1 MSLTNRDLWIDPAET
16 EREGIQRFGHILL
29 GAVLFVVFSFLVWSY
44 FASLDQITRGE
55 GKVIPSSQTQ
65 VIQSLDGGQLSEMLV
80 REGDVVEKDQ
90 VLLVIDNT
98 TAKFSLSEL
107 KQRYYIASA
116 AIARLQAEIAGKNDP
131 AQITFPEDVAKDAPE
146 KITQEKSQFV
156 IRQGQLSAQLATLRD
171 QIEQRKQDI
180 NAINTKISSA
190 GAGLDVAQ
198 QQLAILGPAVAAG
211 AASKVDLLKAQQ
223 EAQNYRSE
231 MANARASL
239 PGAKSALQESQSK
252 LNEAVATFKAES
264 AGELAKQQSDLA
276 SVRESMKEASAKVGR
291 TELRSPV
298 KGTVKEIKTRTIG
311 GVIQPAQDIMEI
323 VPIEDTLLIEAQ
335 IRPQDRGFIAPNQ
348 NAKVKITAYDYS
360 IYGGLDA
367 TLEQISAD
375 AIENEKK
382 ELFFRVRLRTDKN
395 FLVGKQGE
403 QLPIIPGMTA
413 TVDILT
419 GHKTVLEYL
428 LKPILK
434 ARETALTER

>member
-16 EREGIQRFGHILL
+16 ERESIQRFGHILL
-29 GAVLFVVFSFLVWSY
+29 GAILFVVFSFLVWSY

-65 VIQSLDGGQLSEMLV
+65 VMQSLDGGTLSEMRV

-116 AIARLQAEIAGKNDP
+116 AVARLEAEIAGKNDP
-131 AQITFPEDVAKDAPE
+131 DQIAFPDDIVKDAPD
-146 KITQEKSQFV
+146 KIAQEKSQFV
-156 IRQGQLSAQLATLRD
+156 IRQSQLSAQLATLRD
-171 QIEQRKQDI
+171 QLEQRKQDI
-180 NAINTKISSA
+180 NAMNTKISSA
-190 GAGLDVAQ
+190 RAGLDVAEQ
-198 QQLAILGPAVAAG
+198 QVAILGPAVAAG
-211 AASKVDLLKAQQ
+211 AASKVDLLKAKQ
-223 EAQNYRSE
+223 ESQNYRSE
-231 MANARASL
+231 MANAQAAL
-239 PGAKSALQESQSK
+239 PGSRSALQEAQSK
-252 LNEAVATFKAES
+252 LSEAVATFKAES

-276 SVRESMKEASAKVGR
+276 SVNESMKEASAKVGR

-298 KGTVKEIKTRTIG
+298 KGTVKEIKTRTTG

-323 VPIEDTLLIEAQ
+323 VPIEDSLLIEAQ

-348 NAKVKITAYDYS
+348 KAKVKITAYDYS

-382 ELFFRVRLRTDKN
+382 ELFFRVRLRTDRN

-419 GHKTVLEYL
+419 GNKTVLEYL

>member
-29 GAVLFVVFSFLVWSY
+29 GAILFVVFSFLVWSY

-65 VIQSLDGGQLSEMLV
+65 VMQSLDGGTLAEMRV

-116 AIARLQAEIAGKNDP
+116 AIARLQAEISGKNDP
-131 AQITFPEDVAKDAPE
+131 SEISFPEDVLRDAPD
-146 KITQEKSQFV
+146 KVAQEQSQFI

-180 NAINTKISSA
+180 NAISTKISSA

-198 QQLAILGPAVAAG
+198 QQLDILGPAVKAG

-252 LNEAVATFKAES
+252 LSEAVATFKAES
-264 AGELAKQQSDLA
+264 AGEIAKQQSDLA
-276 SVRESMKEASAKVGR
+276 SVNESMKEANAKVGR

-323 VPIEDTLLIEAQ
+323 VPIEDSLLIEAQ

-348 NAKVKITAYDYS
+348 KAKVKITAYDYS

-419 GHKTVLEYL
+419 GNKTVLEYL

>member
-29 GAVLFVVFSFLVWSY
+29 GAILFVVFSFLVWSY

-65 VIQSLDGGQLSEMLV
+65 VMQSLDGGTLAEMRV

-131 AQITFPEDVAKDAPE
+131 SEIVFPEDVAKDAPD
-146 KITQEKSQFV
+146 KIAQEKSQFV

-171 QIEQRKQDI
+171 QIEQRRQDI

-239 PGAKSALQESQSK
+239 PGAKSALQEAQSK
-252 LNEAVATFKAES
+252 LTEAVATFKAES

-276 SVRESMKEASAKVGR
+276 SVRESMKEANAKVGR

-348 NAKVKITAYDYS
+348 KAKVKITAYDYS

-419 GHKTVLEYL
+419 GNKTVLEYL

>member
-29 GAVLFVVFSFLVWSY
+29 GAILFVVFSFLVWSY

-65 VIQSLDGGQLSEMLV
+65 VIQSLDGGQLAEMRV

-116 AIARLQAEIAGKNDP
+116 AIARLQAEIAGKADP
-131 AQITFPEDVAKDAPE
+131 DQIAFPDDVVKDAPD
-146 KITQEKSQFV
+146 KIAQERAQFM
-156 IRQGQLSAQLATLRD
+156 IRQSQLSSQMRTLQD
-171 QIEQRKQDI
+171 QVQGRQADI
-180 NAINTKISSA
+180 AAISTKISSSA
-190 GAGLDVAQ
+190 AGLDVAN

-211 AASKVDLLKAQQ
+211 AASRVDLLKAQQ
-223 EAQNYRSE
+223 EAQNYKSE
-231 MANARASL
+231 MANARAQVGS
-239 PGAKSALQESQSK
+239 AKAALQEAQSK
-252 LNEAVATFKAES
+252 LTEAVATFKAES

-276 SVRESMKEASAKVGR
+276 SVRESMKEANAKVGR

-348 NAKVKITAYDYS
+348 KAKVKITAYDYS

-419 GHKTVLEYL
+419 GNKTVLEYL

>member
-16 EREGIQRFGHILL
+16 ERESIQRFGHILL
-29 GAVLFVVFSFLVWSY
+29 GAILFVVFSFLVWAY
-44 FASLDQITRGE
+44 FANLDQITRGE

-65 VIQSLDGGQLSEMLV
+65 VIQSLDGGQLAEMRI

-107 KQRYYIASA
+107 RQRYFIASA
-116 AIARLQAEIAGKNDP
+116 AIARLQAEISGKDSP
-131 AQITFPEDVAKDAPE
+131 DQIAFPEDIVRDAPD
-146 KITQEKSQFV
+146 KVAQEKAQFM
-156 IRQGQLSAQLATLRD
+156 IRQSQLSSQLRTLQD
-171 QIEQRKQDI
+171 QIEGRRQDI
-180 NAINTKISSA
+180 SAINTKISSSA
-190 GAGLDVAQ
+190 AGLDVAN
-198 QQLAILGPAVAAG
+198 QQLAILIPAVAAG
-211 AASKVDLLKAQQ
+211 AASRVDLLKAQQ
-223 EAQNYRSE
+223 EAQNYKSE
-231 MANARASL
+231 MANARAQLGS
-239 PGAKSALQESQSK
+239 AKAALQEAQSK
-252 LNEAVATFKAES
+252 LQEAVATFKAES
-264 AGELAKQQSDLA
+264 SGEIAKQQSDLA
-276 SVRESMKEASAKVGR
+276 SVNESMKEANAKVGR

-323 VPIEDTLLIEAQ
+323 VPIEDSLLIEAQ

-348 NAKVKITAYDYS
+348 KAKVKITAYDYS

-419 GHKTVLEYL
+419 GNKTVLEYL

>member
-1 MSLTNRDLWIDPAET
+1 MSLTNRDLWIDPTDT

-29 GAVLFVVFSFLVWSY
+29 GAVLAVVVSFLVWAF
-44 FASLDQITRGE
+44 FANLDQVTRGE
-55 GKVIPSSQTQ
+55 GKVVPSGQTQ
-65 VIQSLDGGQLSEMLV
+65 VIQSLDGGTLAEMKV
-80 REGDVVEKDQ
+80 QEGDVVQKDQ
-90 VLLVIDNT
+90 VLVVIDNS
-98 TAKFSLSEL
+98 TAKYSLSEL

-116 AIARLQAEIAGKNDP
+116 AIARLQAEIAGKSDP
-131 AQITFPEDVAKDAPE
+131 ADIQFPDDVVKSAPD
-146 KITQEKSQFV
+146 KVAQEKQQFLVRQSQL
-156 IRQGQLSAQLATLRD
+156 RSQLGTLQDQL
-171 QIEQRKQDI
+171 EQRKQDI
-180 NAINTKISSA
+180 NAIGTKVSSA
-190 GAGLDVAQ
+190 RAALDVAE

-211 AASKVDLLKAQQ
+211 AASRVDLLKAQQ
-223 EAQNYRSE
+223 EAQNYRSD
-231 MANARASL
+231 MANANASL
-239 PGAKSALQESQSK
+239 PGARSALQEAQSK
-252 LNEAVATFKAES
+252 IQETVATFKADSSTEI
-264 AGELAKQQSDLA
+264 AKQQSDLA
-276 SVRESMKEASAKVGR
+276 TVTESMNEAQAKVGR

-298 KGTVKEIKTRTIG
+298 KGTVKEIKARTTG

-348 NAKVKITAYDYS
+348 KAKVKITAYDYS

-367 TLEQISAD
+367 VLEQISAD

-395 FLVGKQGE
+395 FLIGKNGE

>member
-16 EREGIQRFGHILL
+16 ERESIQRFGHILL
-29 GAVLFVVFSFLVWSY
+29 GFILFVVFSFLVWSY

-65 VIQSLDGGQLSEMLV
+65 VIQSLDGGQLAEMRV

-98 TAKFSLSEL
+98 TAVFSLSEL
-107 KQRYYIASA
+107 KQRYYISSA

-131 AQITFPEDVAKDAPE
+131 ADIAFPEDVAKDAPD
-146 KITQEKSQFV
+146 KITQEESQFV

-180 NAINTKISSA
+180 NAISTKISSA

-198 QQLAILGPAVAAG
+198 QQLDILGPAVKAG

-252 LNEAVATFKAES
+252 LSEAVATFKAES

-298 KGTVKEIKTRTIG
+298 KGTVKEIKTRTTG

-323 VPIEDTLLIEAQ
+323 VPIEDSLLIEAQ

-348 NAKVKITAYDYS
+348 KAKVKITAYDYS

-382 ELFFRVRLRTDKN
+382 ELFFRVRLRTDRN

-419 GHKTVLEYL
+419 GNKTVLEYL

>member
-29 GAVLFVVFSFLVWSY
+29 GAILIVVLSFLVWAY

-55 GKVIPSSQTQ
+55 GKVVPSGQTQ
-65 VIQSLDGGQLSEMLV
+65 VIQSLDGGTLADMKV

-107 KQRYYIASA
+107 RQRYYIASA
-116 AIARLQAEIAGKNDP
+116 AIARLQAEIAGKSDP
-131 AQITFPEDVAKDAPE
+131 DEIAFPEDILRDSPDKVA
-146 KITQEKSQFV
+146 QERAQFMV
-156 IRQGQLSAQLATLRD
+156 RQSQLSSQMRTLQD
-171 QIEQRKQDI
+171 QIEGRRQDI
-180 NAINTKISSA
+180 AAINTKISSSA
-190 GAGLDVAQ
+190 AGLDVAN
-198 QQLAILGPAVAAG
+198 QQLAILRPAVAAG
-211 AASKVDLLKAQQ
+211 AASRVDLLKAEQ
-223 EAQNYRSE
+223 EAQNYKSE
-231 MANARASL
+231 MANAKAQR
-239 PGAKSALQESQSK
+239 GSAQAALREAESK
-252 LNEAVATFKAES
+252 MKEAAATFKAES

-276 SVRESMKEASAKVGR
+276 SVNESKNEAQAKVGR

-298 KGTVKEIKTRTIG
+298 KGTVKEIKTRTSG

-348 NAKVKITAYDYS
+348 KAKVKITAYDYS

-419 GHKTVLEYL
+419 GNKTVLEYL
-428 LKPILK
+428 MKPILK

>member
-16 EREGIQRFGHILL
+16 ERESIQRFGHILL
-29 GAVLFVVFSFLVWSY
+29 GAILFVVFSFLVWAY
-44 FASLDQITRGE
+44 FANLDQITRGE

-65 VIQSLDGGQLSEMLV
+65 VIQSLDGGQLAEMRI

-116 AIARLQAEIAGKNDP
+116 AIARLQAEISGKDNPD
-131 AQITFPEDVAKDAPE
+131 QIAFPEDIVRDAPD
-146 KITQEKSQFV
+146 KVAQEKAQFM
-156 IRQGQLSAQLATLRD
+156 IRQSQLSSQMRTLQD
-171 QIEQRKQDI
+171 QIEGRRQDI
-180 NAINTKISSA
+180 QAINTKISSSA
-190 GAGLDVAQ
+190 AGLDVAN
-198 QQLAILGPAVAAG
+198 QQLAILIPAVAAG
-211 AASKVDLLKAQQ
+211 AASRVDLLKAQQ
-223 EAQNYRSE
+223 EAQNYKSE
-231 MANARASL
+231 MANARAQLGS
-239 PGAKSALQESQSK
+239 AKAALQEAQSK
-252 LNEAVATFKAES
+252 LQEAIATFRAES
-264 AGELAKQQSDLA
+264 SGEIAKQQSDLA
-276 SVRESMKEASAKVGR
+276 SVNESMKEASAKVGR

-323 VPIEDTLLIEAQ
+323 VPIEDSLLIEAQ

-348 NAKVKITAYDYS
+348 KAKVKITAYDYS

-419 GHKTVLEYL
+419 GNKTVLEYL

>member
-16 EREGIQRFGHILL
+16 ERESIQRFGHILL
-29 GAVLFVVFSFLVWSY
+29 GAILFVVLSFLVWSY

-65 VIQSLDGGQLSEMLV
+65 VMQSLDGGTLQEMRV
-80 REGDVVEKDQ
+80 REGDVVQKDQ
-90 VLLVIDNT
+90 VLLVIDNS
-98 TAKFSLSEL
+98 TAIHSLAEL
-107 KQRYYIASA
+107 RQRYFIASA
-116 AIARLQAEIAGKNDP
+116 AIARLQAEIAGKDS
-131 AQITFPEDVAKDAPE
+131 ADDIAFPDDILKDSPDKVA
-146 KITQEKSQFV
+146 QEKAQFM
-156 IRQGQLSAQLATLRD
+156 IRQSQLSSQMRTLQD
-171 QIEQRKQDI
+171 QVEGRRQDI
-180 NAINTKISSA
+180 QAINTKISSSA
-190 GAGLDVAQ
+190 AGLDVAN

-211 AASKVDLLKAQQ
+211 AASRVDLLKAQQ
-223 EAQNYRSE
+223 EAQNYKSE
-231 MANARASL
+231 MANARAQLGS
-239 PGAKSALQESQSK
+239 AKAALQEAGSK
-252 LNEAVATFKAES
+252 MQEAIATFKAEA
-264 AGELAKQQSDLA
+264 AGEMAKQQSDLA
-276 SVRESMKEASAKVGR
+276 SVNESMKEASAKVGR

-298 KGTVKEIKTRTIG
+298 KGTVKEIKTRTLG

-323 VPIEDTLLIEAQ
+323 VPIEDSLLIEAQ

-348 NAKVKITAYDYS
+348 KAKVKITAYDYS
-360 IYGGLDA
+360 IYGGLEA

-395 FLVGKQGE
+395 FLIGKQGE

-419 GHKTVLEYL
+419 GNKTVLEYL

>member
-16 EREGIQRFGHILL
+16 ERESIQRFGHILL
-29 GAVLFVVFSFLVWSY
+29 GAILFVVFSFLVWAY
-44 FASLDQITRGE
+44 FANLDQITRGE

-65 VIQSLDGGQLSEMLV
+65 VIQSLDGGQLAEMRV

-107 KQRYYIASA
+107 RQRYFIASA
-116 AIARLQAEIAGKNDP
+116 AIARLQAEISGKDD
-131 AQITFPEDVAKDAPE
+131 AEQIAFPEDIVRDAPD
-146 KITQEKSQFV
+146 KVAQEKAQFM
-156 IRQGQLSAQLATLRD
+156 IRQSQLSSQMRTLQD
-171 QIEQRKQDI
+171 QIEGRRQDI
-180 NAINTKISSA
+180 QAINTKISSSA
-190 GAGLDVAQ
+190 AGLDVAN

-211 AASKVDLLKAQQ
+211 AASRVDLLKAQQ
-223 EAQNYRSE
+223 EAQNYKSE
-231 MANARASL
+231 MANARAQLGS
-239 PGAKSALQESQSK
+239 AKAALQEAQSK
-252 LNEAVATFKAES
+252 LQEAVATFRAES
-264 AGELAKQQSDLA
+264 SGEIAKQQSDLA
-276 SVRESMKEASAKVGR
+276 SVNESMKEASAKVGR

-323 VPIEDTLLIEAQ
+323 VPIEDSLLIEAQ

-348 NAKVKITAYDYS
+348 KAKVKITAYDYS

-419 GHKTVLEYL
+419 GNKTVLEYL

>member
-29 GAVLFVVFSFLVWSY
+29 GAILFVVFSFLVWSY

-65 VIQSLDGGQLSEMLV
+65 IMQSLDGGTLQEMRV

-90 VLLVIDNT
+90 VLLVIDNS
-98 TAKFSLSEL
+98 TAIHSLAEL

-116 AIARLQAEIAGKNDP
+116 AIARLQAEIAGKSEP
-131 AQITFPEDVAKDAPE
+131 AEIDFPDDVEKDAPD
-146 KITQEKSQFV
+146 KIAQEQSQFV
-156 IRQGQLSAQLATLRD
+156 IRQNQLSAQLTTLRD

-190 GAGLDVAQ
+190 AAGLDVAEQ
-198 QQLAILGPAVAAG
+198 QVAILGPAVAAG
-211 AASKVDLLKAQQ
+211 AASKVDLLKAKQ

-231 MANARASL
+231 LNNARASL
-239 PGAKSALQESQSK
+239 PSAKSALQESQSK
-252 LNEAVATFKAES
+252 LSEAVATFKAES

-298 KGTVKEIKTRTIG
+298 KGTVKEIKARTLG

-323 VPIEDTLLIEAQ
+323 VPIEDNLLIEAQ

-348 NAKVKITAYDYS
+348 KAKVKITAYDYS

-419 GHKTVLEYL
+419 GNKTVLEYL

-434 ARETALTER
+434 ARDTALTER

>member
-1 MSLTNRDLWIDPAET
+1 
-16 EREGIQRFGHILL
+16 
-29 GAVLFVVFSFLVWSY
+29 
-44 FASLDQITRGE
+44 
-55 GKVIPSSQTQ
+55 
-65 VIQSLDGGQLSEMLV
+65 
-80 REGDVVEKDQ
+80 
-90 VLLVIDNT
+90 
-98 TAKFSLSEL
+98 
-107 KQRYYIASA
+107 
-116 AIARLQAEIAGKNDP
+116 
-131 AQITFPEDVAKDAPE
+131 
-146 KITQEKSQFV
+146 
-156 IRQGQLSAQLATLRD
+156 
-171 QIEQRKQDI
+171 
-180 NAINTKISSA
+180 
-190 GAGLDVAQ
+190 
-198 QQLAILGPAVAAG
+198 LAILGPAVAAG
-211 AASKVDLLKAQQ
+211 AASRVDLLKAQQ
-223 EAQNYRSE
+223 EAQNYKSE
-231 MANARASL
+231 MANARAQLGS
-239 PGAKSALQESQSK
+239 AKAALQEAQSK
-252 LNEAVATFKAES
+252 LQEAVATFRAES
-264 AGELAKQQSDLA
+264 SGEIAKQQSDLA
-276 SVRESMKEASAKVGR
+276 SVNESMKEASAKVGR

-323 VPIEDTLLIEAQ
+323 VPIEDSLLIEAQ

-348 NAKVKITAYDYS
+348 KAKVKITAYDYS

-419 GHKTVLEYL
+419 GNKTVLEYL

>member
-16 EREGIQRFGHILL
+16 EREGIQRFGHILI
-29 GAVLFVVFSFLVWSY
+29 GAILIVVLSFLVWAY

-55 GKVIPSSQTQ
+55 GKVVPSGQTQ
-65 VIQSLDGGQLSEMLV
+65 VIQSLDGGTLADMKV

-98 TAKFSLSEL
+98 TAVFSLSEL
-107 KQRYYIASA
+107 KQRYYISSA
-116 AIARLQAEIAGKNDP
+116 AIARLQAEISGKNDP
-131 AQITFPEDVAKDAPE
+131 DEIAFPEDIARDAPE
-146 KITQEKSQFV
+146 KIAQERNQFI
-156 IRQGQLSAQLATLRD
+156 IRQSQLSAQQATLR
-171 QIEQRKQDI
+171 QEIEQRKNEI
-180 NAINTKISSA
+180 NAISTKISSSA
-190 GAGLDVAQ
+190 AGLDVAD
-198 QQLAILGPAVAAG
+198 QQLAILAPAVRAG

-223 EAQNYRSE
+223 EAQNYKSE

-239 PGAKSALQESQSK
+239 PGAKSALAESQSK
-252 LNEAVATFKAES
+252 LTEAVATFKAES
-264 AGELAKQQSDLA
+264 AGELAKHQSDLA
-276 SVRESMKEASAKVGR
+276 SVRESMKEANAKVGR
-291 TELRSPV
+291 TELKSPV
-298 KGTVKEIKTRTIG
+298 KGTVKEIKARTLG
-311 GVIQPAQDIMEI
+311 GVVKPGDDIMEI

-360 IYGGLDA
+360 IYGGLEA

-395 FLVGKQGE
+395 FLIGKQGE

-419 GHKTVLEYL
+419 GSKTVLDYL

>member
-29 GAVLFVVFSFLVWSY
+29 GAILFVVFSFLVWSY
-44 FASLDQITRGE
+44 FANLDQITRGE

-65 VIQSLDGGQLSEMLV
+65 VMQSLDGGTLQEMRV

-90 VLLVIDNT
+90 VLIVIDNT
-98 TAKFSLSEL
+98 TATFSLSEL

-116 AIARLQAEIAGKNDP
+116 AIARLQAEIAGKSDP
-131 AQITFPEDVAKDAPE
+131 AEIAFPDDVAKDAPE
-146 KITQEKSQFV
+146 KIAQEQSQFV
-156 IRQGQLSAQLATLRD
+156 IRQAQLSAQLATLRD

-180 NAINTKISSA
+180 NAISTKISSA

-223 EAQNYRSE
+223 AAQNYRSE

-239 PGAKSALQESQSK
+239 PGAQSALGESKSK

-276 SVRESMKEASAKVGR
+276 SVRESMKEANAKVGR
-291 TELRSPV
+291 TEQRSPV

-348 NAKVKITAYDYS
+348 KAKVKITAYDYS

-419 GHKTVLEYL
+419 GNKTVLEYL

>member
-16 EREGIQRFGHILL
+16 ERESIQRFGHILL
-29 GAVLFVVFSFLVWSY
+29 GAILFVVLSFLVWSY

-65 VIQSLDGGQLSEMLV
+65 VIQSLDGGQLAEMRV
-80 REGDVVEKDQ
+80 REGDVVEKEQ

-107 KQRYYIASA
+107 RQRYFISSA
-116 AIARLQAEIAGKNDP
+116 AIARLQAEIAGKDNP
-131 AQITFPEDVAKDAPE
+131 
-146 KITQEKSQFV
+146 
-156 IRQGQLSAQLATLRD
+156 D
-171 QIEQRKQDI
+171 QIEFPDDIVKDSPDKVAQERAQFMIRQSQLSSQMRTLQDQVEGRRQDI
-180 NAINTKISSA
+180 SAINTKISSSA
-190 GAGLDVAQ
+190 AGLDVAN

-211 AASKVDLLKAQQ
+211 AASRVDLLKAQQ
-223 EAQNYRSE
+223 EAQNYKSE
-231 MANARASL
+231 MANARAQLGS
-239 PGAKSALQESQSK
+239 AKAALQEAQSK
-252 LNEAVATFKAES
+252 LQETIATFKAES

-276 SVRESMKEASAKVGR
+276 SVNESMKEANAKVGR

-298 KGTVKEIKTRTIG
+298 KGTVKEIKTRTLG

-323 VPIEDTLLIEAQ
+323 VPIEDSLLIEAQ

-348 NAKVKITAYDYS
+348 KAKVKITAYDYS
-360 IYGGLDA
+360 IYGGLEA

-395 FLVGKQGE
+395 FLIGKQGE

-419 GHKTVLEYL
+419 GNKTVLEYL

>member
-29 GAVLFVVFSFLVWSY
+29 GAILFVVFSFLVWSY

-65 VIQSLDGGQLSEMLV
+65 VMQSLDGGTLAEMRV

-90 VLLVIDNT
+90 VLVVIDNT
-98 TAKFSLSEL
+98 TARYSLSEL
-107 KQRYYIASA
+107 QQRYYIASA
-116 AIARLQAEIAGKNDP
+116 AIARLQAEIAGKNNADDIVFP
-131 AQITFPEDVAKDAPE
+131 PDIIKDSPDKVAQERA
-146 KITQEKSQFV
+146 QFMV
-156 IRQGQLSAQLATLRD
+156 RQSQLSSQMRTLQD
-171 QIEQRKQDI
+171 QTEGRRQDI
-180 NAINTKISSA
+180 QAINTKISSSA
-190 GAGLDVAQ
+190 AGLDVAN

-211 AASKVDLLKAQQ
+211 AASRVDLLKAQQ
-223 EAQNYRSE
+223 EAQNYKSE
-231 MANARASL
+231 MANARAQLGS
-239 PGAKSALQESQSK
+239 AKAALQEAQSK
-252 LNEAVATFKAES
+252 MQEAIATFKAES

-276 SVRESMKEASAKVGR
+276 SVNESKNEAQAKVGR

-298 KGTVKEIKTRTIG
+298 KGIVKEIKTRTTG

-323 VPIEDTLLIEAQ
+323 VPIEDSMLIEAQ

-348 NAKVKITAYDYS
+348 KAKVKITAYDYS

-382 ELFFRVRLRTDKN
+382 ELFFRVRLRTDRN

-419 GHKTVLEYL
+419 GNKTVLEYL

>member
-1 MSLTNRDLWIDPAET
+1 MSLTNRDLWIDPADT
-16 EREGIQRFGHILL
+16 EREGIQRFGHVLL
-29 GAVLFVVFSFLVWSY
+29 AAIFLVMASFLVWAY
-44 FASLDQITRGE
+44 FADLDQITRGE

-65 VIQSLDGGQLSEMLV
+65 VIQSLDGGTLSEMRV

-90 VLLVIDNT
+90 VVVVIDNT
-98 TAKFSLSEL
+98 TAKYSLSEL
-107 KQRYYIASA
+107 QQRYYIASA
-116 AIARLQAEIAGKNDP
+116 AIARLQAEIGGADTPDDIKFPADVVQEAPDKVTAEKN
-131 AQITFPEDVAKDAPE
+131 QFIIWK
-146 KITQEKSQFV
+146 TQLHS
-156 IRQGQLSAQLATLRD
+156 QLATLQD
-171 QIEQRKQDI
+171 QTEGKKQDI
-180 NAINTKISSA
+180 QAINTKITQSRA
-190 GAGLDVAQ
+190 ALDVAQ

-223 EAQNYRSE
+223 EAQQYRGDI
-231 MANARASL
+231 ANAQASL
-239 PGAKSALQESQSK
+239 PGAQSALREAQSK
-252 LNEAVATFKAES
+252 AQETVATANAQAAE
-264 AGELAKQQSDLA
+264 ELAKQQSDLA
-276 SVRESMKEASAKVGR
+276 TVTESMKEASAKVGR
-291 TELRSPV
+291 TELKSPV

-348 NAKVKITAYDYS
+348 KAKVKITAYDYS

-367 TLEQISAD
+367 VLEQISAD

-395 FLVGKQGE
+395 FLIGKQGE

-419 GHKTVLEYL
+419 GHKTVLSYL
-428 LKPILK
+428 LKPIIK
-434 ARETALTER
+434 ARETGLTER

>member
-29 GAVLFVVFSFLVWSY
+29 GAILFVVFSFLVWSY

-65 VIQSLDGGQLSEMLV
+65 VMQSLDGGTLAEMRV

-107 KQRYYIASA
+107 KQRYYISSA
-116 AIARLQAEIAGKNDP
+116 AIARLQAEIAGKTDP
-131 AQITFPEDVAKDAPE
+131 DEIDFPEDVAAEAPE
-146 KITQEKSQFV
+146 KIAQEKNQFI
-156 IRQGQLSAQLATLRD
+156 IRQSQLSAQQGTLR
-171 QIEQRKQDI
+171 QEIEQRKQDI
-180 NAINTKISSA
+180 NAISTKISSA
-190 GAGLDVAQ
+190 AAGLDVAQ
-198 QQLAILGPAVAAG
+198 QQLDILGPAVRAG

-223 EAQNYRSE
+223 EAQNYKSE

-239 PGAKSALQESQSK
+239 PGAKSALAEAQSK
-252 LNEAVATFKAES
+252 LQEAVATFKAEA
-264 AGELAKQQSDLA
+264 AGELAKHQSDLA

-323 VPIEDTLLIEAQ
+323 VPIEDSLLIEAQ

-348 NAKVKITAYDYS
+348 KAKVKITAYDYS

-419 GHKTVLEYL
+419 GNKTVLEYL

-434 ARETALTER
+434 ARDTALTER

>member
-29 GAVLFVVFSFLVWSY
+29 GAILFVVFSFLVWSY

-65 VIQSLDGGQLSEMLV
+65 VMQSLDGGTLAEMRV

-131 AQITFPEDVAKDAPE
+131 SEIVFPEDVARDAPE

-171 QIEQRKQDI
+171 QIEQRRQDI

-239 PGAKSALQESQSK
+239 PGAKSALQEAQSK
-252 LNEAVATFKAES
+252 LTEAVATFKAES

-276 SVRESMKEASAKVGR
+276 SVRESMKEANAKVGR

-348 NAKVKITAYDYS
+348 KAKVKITAYDYS

-419 GHKTVLEYL
+419 GNKTVLEYL

>member
-1 MSLTNRDLWIDPAET
+1 
-16 EREGIQRFGHILL
+16 
-29 GAVLFVVFSFLVWSY
+29 
-44 FASLDQITRGE
+44 
-55 GKVIPSSQTQ
+55 
-65 VIQSLDGGQLSEMLV
+65 
-80 REGDVVEKDQ
+80 
-90 VLLVIDNT
+90 
-98 TAKFSLSEL
+98 
-107 KQRYYIASA
+107 
-116 AIARLQAEIAGKNDP
+116 
-131 AQITFPEDVAKDAPE
+131 
-146 KITQEKSQFV
+146 
-156 IRQGQLSAQLATLRD
+156 
-171 QIEQRKQDI
+171 
-180 NAINTKISSA
+180 
-190 GAGLDVAQ
+190 
-198 QQLAILGPAVAAG
+198 
-211 AASKVDLLKAQQ
+211 
-223 EAQNYRSE
+223 
-231 MANARASL
+231 MANARAQLGS
-239 PGAKSALQESQSK
+239 AKAALQESQSK
-252 LNEAVATFKAES
+252 MQEAVATFKAEAS
-264 AGELAKQQSDLA
+264 GEMAKQQSDLA
-276 SVRESMKEASAKVGR
+276 SVNESKNEAQAKVGR
-291 TELRSPV
+291 TELKSPV
-298 KGTVKEIKTRTIG
+298 KGTVKEIKARTIG

-419 GHKTVLEYL
+419 GQKTVLDYL